1 MNNNL
6 LKSIILLLRGIRAI
20 LGVVW
25 GWQAIGV
32 FIDITKLQEILN
44 AQNTGNLFATL
55 TMKVL
60 VLIVCLFL
68 FIQLRKLV
76 NWISVEKLKN
86 KIIINKPLS
95 L

>member
-86 KIIINKPLS
+86 KIIIKKPLS